1 MGSKTA
7 KDTQLWLCS
16 ARCQPLRRGA
26 REPGAGARTE
36 RGYCRTLGMRCHII
50 CGTIVMP
57 NQPIE
62 TINPTEV
69 TTGSTT
75 LSKLSSRL
83 NT

>member
-1 MGSKTA
+1 M
-7 KDTQLWLCS
+7 
-16 ARCQPLRRGA
+16 
-26 REPGAGARTE
+26 
-36 RGYCRTLGMRCHII
+36 GMRCPII
-50 CGTIVMP
+50 CATIVMP